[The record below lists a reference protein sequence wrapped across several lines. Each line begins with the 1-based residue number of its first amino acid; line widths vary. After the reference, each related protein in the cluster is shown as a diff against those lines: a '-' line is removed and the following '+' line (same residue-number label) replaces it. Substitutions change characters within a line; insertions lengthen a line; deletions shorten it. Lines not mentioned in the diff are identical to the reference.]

1 VAVRELRETLRDPNL
16 ILPLLLM
23 PCLVGLMAGISTFAS
38 FGSGSSAVGTAVTNA
53 ALDQLPQAAV
63 QRLSN
68 VPTTS
73 REATIELML
82 KAFSIPLFWVI
93 PVALTPAIA
102 TDSFVGERERFSLEP
117 LLATPIGT
125 GQLLLGKLVASVISS
140 AVGTWLGV
148 LVFWIMILASR
159 STLYPRF
166 LIGDGDWLFS
176 LVVVVPLVAVF
187 TAGVA
192 ALVSTR
198 VSGYRVAYQLNGLIA
213 LPIVLLLIPATA
225 FLFLFTGAALVYV
238 AILFAVIDIA
248 IISWANHLFDR
259 ERLLSRR

>member
-1 VAVRELRETLRDPNL
+1 
-16 ILPLLLM
+16 
-23 PCLVGLMAGISTFAS
+23 
-38 FGSGSSAVGTAVTNA
+38 
-53 ALDQLPQAAV
+53 
-63 QRLSN
+63 
-68 VPTTS
+68 
-73 REATIELML
+73 
-82 KAFSIPLFWVI
+82 
-93 PVALTPAIA
+93 
-102 TDSFVGERERFSLEP
+102 
-117 LLATPIGT
+117 
-125 GQLLLGKLVASVISS
+125 
-140 AVGTWLGV
+140 
-148 LVFWIMILASR
+148 
-159 STLYPRF
+159 
-166 LIGDGDWLFS
+166 
-176 LVVVVPLVAVF
+176 VVVPLVAVF